1 MDKLG
6 KKKRAR
12 HSCWRANIYYDFKRG
27 ALLVHI
33 LVYILGGEK
42 RIRCKDEKNCKVETK
57 RRHARA
63 SFR

>member
-12 HSCWRANIYYDFKRG
+12 HSCWRANRFRYYGVKRG

-33 LVYILGGEK
+33 YIGGKK
-42 RIRCKDEKNCKVETK
+42 RIRCKGEKNCKVETK

-63 SFR
+63 SCR

>member
-12 HSCWRANIYYDFKRG
+12 HSCWRANIYYDFERG

-33 LVYILGGEK
+33 LVCIGGKK
-42 RIRCKDEKNCKVETK
+42 RIRCKGEKNCKVETK